1 MVISGRLQLR
11 RALLTFALDKNK
23 DCVSMSNVSPPSL
36 HHECAGKGWELV
48 FCTRSDMQLT
58 QQQHLHKKVFG
69 KIATLRIKFHKC
81 ETLRIKLHKYACFL
95 IWKLCKVRKRNA
107 TFWAISGENRWLTS
121 TQTSDWICIGSFM
134 INYLLTWLKGERPF
148 NTSLYERIRSTLLAK
163 IFIPHSG
170 IDHNLFSTI
179 RGGDIGSDYNCVLN
193 M

>member
-95 IWKLCKVRKRNA
+95 IWKLQSKKEKCYLLSYFRREQMVNKYTNFRLNLYWKFYDKLFANVTERWA
-107 TFWAISGENRWLTS
+107 TFQYKRVWKNKEYITS
-121 TQTSDWICIGSFM
+121 KDI
-134 INYLLTWLKGERPF
+134 Y
-148 NTSLYERIRSTLLAK
+148 STLWYW
-163 IFIPHSG
+163 P
-170 IDHNLFSTI
+170 
-179 RGGDIGSDYNCVLN
+179 
-193 M
+193 